1 MTQLRI
7 AERLGQ
13 DGFLA
18 QTLHRDYRHVP
29 GTLSRA
35 ELGALVSF
43 DVVNDIVAQHRLQPP
58 RLRLARDGDM
68 LPPHRYATAVTT
80 RRSTVWQRVHPAEL
94 HQRLA
99 EGASLVI
106 DQIDHL
112 HEPIGDLA
120 AELEGW
126 LRAPVQVNLYASWT
140 ATEGFGTHWDDHDVI
155 VVQVEGAKRWRLFGP
170 TRHMPLHR
178 DVADPEPPPDDPV
191 AELVMRPGDAL
202 YLPRGWWHA
211 VTADQDTHSLHL
223 TYGITPPHTGSRL
236 LDWLADE
243 LLASETFRVDL
254 PLHAGQ
260 AAQAQFLAVLGKE
273 VATALEDPH
282 LLDRYAA
289 AQDAAD
295 IGRLRPSLPHLA
307 TVPADAGLRVRL
319 TTGRAR
325 ATAVTVDGEDLVR
338 IQGAGQEVDA
348 AAAAAPLFHRLL
360 QAGWHQLGD
369 LAEVAGVSVPD
380 AAALVTELVA
390 AQMATVHTG
399 RDS

>member
-1 MTQLRI
+1 MTHLRI

-13 DGFLA
+13 DAFLA

-29 GTLSRA
+29 SALPRA
-35 ELGALVSF
+35 ELEALVSF
-43 DVVNDIVAQHRLQPP
+43 DAVNDIVARHRLEPP
-58 RLRLARDGDM
+58 RLRLARDGDT
-68 LPPHRYATAVTT
+68 LPPHWYATAVTT

-106 DQIDHL
+106 DQVDHL

-120 AELEGW
+120 AELESW
-126 LRAPVQVNLYASWT
+126 LRAPVQINLYASWT
-140 ATEGFGTHWDDHDVI
+140 AMEGFGTHWDDHDVV

-191 AELVMRPGDAL
+191 AELVMRPGDLL

-223 TYGITPPHTGSRL
+223 TCGITPPHTGARL
-236 LDWLADE
+236 LNWLADE
-243 LLASETFRVDL
+243 LLASDTFRADL
-254 PLHAGQ
+254 PLHLDE
-260 AAQAQFLAVLGKE
+260 AAQAQFLALLGKQLATVLG
-273 VATALEDPH
+273 DP
-282 LLDRYAA
+282 LLLHRYAA

-295 IGRLRPSLPHLA
+295 MGRLRPSLPYVT
-307 TVPADAGLRVRL
+307 TVSADPHVRVRL

-325 ATAVTVDGEDLVR
+325 VTAVTVNGDDLVR
-338 IQGAGQEVDA
+338 ITGAGQEVDA
-348 AAAAAPLFHRLL
+348 ASAAAPLLHRLL
-360 QAGWHQLGD
+360 ETGWHKLGE
-369 LAEVAGVSVPD
+369 LADTADVPLAD
-380 AAALVTELVA
+380 AAALVAELVA
-390 AQMATVHTG
+390 AQMATVRAAG
-399 RDS
+399 DA